1 MADKFDRDALT
12 YYTGTEHWYRYSPL
26 LFPSMLLTDGTKYV
40 ADSAGAYWLMDA
52 IASHIMHNPA
62 VCGELFIVCT
72 LEVSSHKAMLT
83 LDDGDGNILAKQAI
97 DSTDFP
103 APGIML
109 YAINDGKYWTLLLPS
124 EY

>member
-1 MADKFDRDALT
+1 MADKFDRDALN
-12 YYTGTEHWYRYSPL
+12 YYTGTEQWYRYSPL

-52 IASHIMHNPA
+52 IASHILHKPE
-62 VCGELFIVCT
+62 VRSESFVLCR
-72 LEVSSHKAMLT
+72 LEVSAGKAMLT
-83 LDDGDGNILAKQAI
+83 LDDGDGTILAEQAI